1 MEAFVRALMKPQRG
15 LGADL
20 AWDKAKAEMEGVAAA
35 LADSLTA
42 KSE

>member
-15 LGADL
+15 LGAAL
-20 AWDKAKAEMEGVAAA
+20 AGDKAKAEMEGYAAA
-35 LADSLTA
+35 LADGLTA